1 MAQGFSSLPPIQ
13 DAVSF
18 HQKYCCIRE
27 QVTSSI
33 SENSVSYLM
42 LVLVL

>member
-1 MAQGFSSLPPIQ
+1 MAQGFLSLPPIR
-13 DAVSF
+13 DAGF
-18 HQKYCCIRE
+18 QQKYCCIRE